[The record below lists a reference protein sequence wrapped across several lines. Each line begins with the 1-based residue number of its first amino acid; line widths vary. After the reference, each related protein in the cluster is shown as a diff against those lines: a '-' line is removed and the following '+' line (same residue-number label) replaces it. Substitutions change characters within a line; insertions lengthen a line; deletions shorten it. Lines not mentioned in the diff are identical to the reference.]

1 MSDKKLSQGIVAPLQ
16 SEAAAPIP
24 KVILY
29 PGKDNSLKRFHP
41 WVFSGAIR
49 NILGHPV
56 DGCLVNVYS
65 SKDEF
70 LGTGHF
76 QDGSITVRIL
86 SFKQV
91 TIDDAFWYGALEKAY
106 EMRKRL
112 HISVMHAD
120 VASAAGVSGA
130 VSVAD
135 VADVASATGIA
146 DVAGVADAASV
157 AGDAADI
164 TNCYRLVHG
173 EGDFLPGLIIDIYNK
188 TAVIQAHSAGMYLAR
203 KTVAEQLKKLF
214 EKEGD
219 ELDAIYDKSSSTATA
234 QGKIDPSAEH
244 DEYLYKKAQ
253 PSPYVLEHGN
263 KFVVDWIEGQ
273 KTGFFLD
280 QRENRALVGKYS
292 KGRKV
297 LNLFCYTGGFSV
309 YAMKNGAL
317 SVDSVD
323 SSQPAVDMCQK
334 NLELNGFEN
343 AGGCICADA
352 MEFLRETES
361 GKYDLMIVDPPAFAK
376 HRSSKENALRAYKN
390 LNANAITRVAHGGLI
405 FTFSCSQVVGKE
417 DFALAVFT
425 AAAIAKR
432 RVRILYRLE
441 QPADHPV
448 NIYHPEGDYLK
459 GLVLYVE

>member
-1 MSDKKLSQGIVAPLQ
+1 MEQQYQRKTLITNYLKNTLFIMSDTKLLKGTAEPLQ
-16 SEAAAPIP
+16 KDAALVP

-29 PGKDNSLKRFHP
+29 QGKDNSLKRFHP

-49 NILGHPV
+49 NILGHTV
-56 DGCLVNVYS
+56 EGCLVNVYS
-65 SKDEF
+65 SNDEF

-76 QDGSITVRIL
+76 QTGSITVRIL

-91 TIDDAFWYGALEKAY
+91 AIDDAFWYGALEKAY

-112 HISVMHAD
+112 FISVMCADAD
-120 VASAAGVSGA
+120 V
-130 VSVAD
+130 
-135 VADVASATGIA
+135 
-146 DVAGVADAASV
+146 
-157 AGDAADI
+157 

-173 EGDFLPGLIIDIYNK
+173 EGDFLPGLIIDVYNK
-188 TAVIQAHSAGMYLAR
+188 TAVIQAHSAGMYQSR
-203 KTVAEQLKKLF
+203 KTIAEQLKKLF
-214 EKEGD
+214 ENEEDG
-219 ELDAIYDKSSSTATA
+219 LDAIYDKSSSTAAA
-234 QGKIDPSAEH
+234 QGKIDPSLEH
-244 DEYLYKKAQ
+244 DEYLYKRVQ

-263 KFVVDWIEGQ
+263 KFVVDWVEGQ

-280 QRENRALVGKYS
+280 QRENRALVAKYA

-309 YAMKNGAL
+309 YAMKSGAI

-323 SSQPAVDMCQK
+323 SSKSAVDMCQK
-334 NLELNGFEN
+334 NLEINGFEN

-352 MEFLRETES
+352 MQFLRETES

-390 LNANAITRVAHGGLI
+390 LNANAITRIAHGGLI
-405 FTFSCSQVVGKE
+405 FTFSCSQVVDKD
-417 DFALAVFT
+417 DFGLTVFT

>member
-1 MSDKKLSQGIVAPLQ
+1 MSDKKLSQGVVAPQ
-16 SEAAAPIP
+16 QNEAAVPPQKNTAQVP

-49 NILGHPV
+49 NILGHTV

-76 QDGSITVRIL
+76 QIGSITVRIL

-91 TIDDAFWYGALEKAY
+91 DIDDAFWYGALEKAY

-112 HISVMHAD
+112 FISVMCADGD
-120 VASAAGVSGA
+120 VACTDNVDKDNAGT
-130 VSVAD
+130 D
-135 VADVASATGIA
+135 VADTDNTKCTNCS
-146 DVAGVADAASV
+146 
-157 AGDAADI
+157 DI

-188 TAVIQAHSAGMYLAR
+188 TAVIQAHSAGMYHSR
-203 KTVAEQLKKLF
+203 KTIAEQLKKLF
-214 EKEGD
+214 ENEKD
-219 ELDAIYDKSSSTATA
+219 SLDAIYDKSSSTATA
-234 QGKIDPSAEH
+234 QGKIDPSLEH
-244 DEYLYKKAQ
+244 DEYLYKRVQ

-263 KFVVDWIEGQ
+263 KFVVDWVEGQ

-280 QRENRALVGKYS
+280 QRENRALVGKYA

-309 YAMKNGAL
+309 YAMKNGAI

-323 SSQPAVDMCQK
+323 SSQSAVDMCQK
-334 NLELNGFEN
+334 NLEINGFEN
-343 AGGCICADA
+343 AGNCICADA
-352 MEFLRETES
+352 MDFLRETES

-390 LNANAITRVAHGGLI
+390 LNANAITRIAHGGLI
-405 FTFSCSQVVGKE
+405 FTFSCSQVVDKD
-417 DFALAVFT
+417 DFGLTVFT

-459 GLVLYVE
+459 GLVIYVE

>member
-120 VASAAGVSGA
+120 A
-130 VSVAD
+130 
-135 VADVASATGIA
+135 
-146 DVAGVADAASV
+146 

-188 TAVIQAHSAGMYLAR
+188 TAVIQAHSAGMYQSR
-203 KTVAEQLKKLF
+203 KTIAEQLKKLF
-214 EKEGD
+214 ENKGD

>member
-1 MSDKKLSQGIVAPLQ
+1 MSDSQISNGTAVPQQNSTAVPQ
-16 SEAAAPIP
+16 QNSTAAPIP

-65 SKDEF
+65 AKDEF
-70 LGTGHF
+70 LGTGHY
-76 QDGSITVRIL
+76 QNGSIAVRIL

-91 TIDDAFWYGALEKAY
+91 TIDDAFWFGALEKAY
-106 EMRKRL
+106 DMRKRL
-112 HISVMHAD
+112 GISAMQDNSNAAN
-120 VASAAGVSGA
+120 VATAAN
-130 VSVAD
+130 
-135 VADVASATGIA
+135 
-146 DVAGVADAASV
+146 AANAANCS
-157 AGDAADI
+157 ADI

-188 TAVIQAHSAGMYLAR
+188 MAVIQAHSAGMYLAR

-263 KFVVDWIEGQ
+263 KFVVDWVEGQ

-352 MEFLRETES
+352 MEFLRNTES

-390 LNANAITRVAHGGLI
+390 LNANAITRVSHGGLI
-405 FTFSCSQVVGKE
+405 FTFSCSQVVSKE

>member
-1 MSDKKLSQGIVAPLQ
+1 MSDTKLSKGTAVLLQ
-16 SEAAAPIP
+16 KDATPVP

-56 DGCLVNVYS
+56 DGCIVNVYS

-76 QDGSITVRIL
+76 QNGSITVRIL

-91 TIDDAFWYGALEKAY
+91 AIDEAFWYGALEKAY

-112 HISVMHAD
+112 YISAMCAD
-120 VASAAGVSGA
+120 V
-130 VSVAD
+130 D
-135 VADVASATGIA
+135 VAVDNAVTDNVGTA
-146 DVAGVADAASV
+146 VAGIDNTKCTNCS
-157 AGDAADI
+157 DI

-188 TAVIQAHSAGMYLAR
+188 TAVIQAHSAGMYQSR
-203 KTVAEQLKKLF
+203 KTIAEQLRKLF
-214 EKEGD
+214 ENE
-219 ELDAIYDKSSSTATA
+219 ENSLDAIYDKSSSTATA
-234 QGKIDPSAEH
+234 QGKIDPSLEH
-244 DEYLYKKAQ
+244 DEYLYKKTQ
-253 PSPYVLEHGN
+253 PSPYVIEHGN
-263 KFVVDWIEGQ
+263 KFVVDWVEGQ

-280 QRENRALVGKYS
+280 QRENRALVGKYA

-309 YAMKNGAL
+309 YAMKNGAV

-323 SSQPAVDMCQK
+323 SSQSAVDMCQK

-343 AGGCICADA
+343 AGDCICADA
-352 MEFLRETES
+352 MGFLRETES

-390 LNANAITRVAHGGLI
+390 LNANAITRISHGGLI

>member
-1 MSDKKLSQGIVAPLQ
+1 MMSDTKLSKGIAAPLQ
-16 SEAAAPIP
+16 KDTAPVP

-76 QDGSITVRIL
+76 QTGSITVRIL
-86 SFKQV
+86 SFKQIA
-91 TIDDAFWYGALEKAY
+91 IDDAFWYGALEKAY

-112 HISVMHAD
+112 SVSAMCAD
-120 VASAAGVSGA
+120 C
-130 VSVAD
+130 
-135 VADVASATGIA
+135 
-146 DVAGVADAASV
+146 
-157 AGDAADI
+157 

-188 TAVIQAHSAGMYLAR
+188 TAVIQAHSAGMYRSR
-203 KTVAEQLKKLF
+203 KTIAEQLKKLF
-214 EKEGD
+214 ENKED
-219 ELDAIYDKSSSTATA
+219 SLDAIYDKSSSTATA
-234 QGKIDPSAEH
+234 QGKIDPSLEH
-244 DEYLYKKAQ
+244 DEYLYKKEQ

-263 KFVVDWIEGQ
+263 KFVVDWVEGQ

-280 QRENRALVGKYS
+280 QRENRALVGRYS

-309 YAMKNGAL
+309 YAMKNGAV

-323 SSQPAVDMCQK
+323 SSQSAVDMCQK

-390 LNANAITRVAHGGLI
+390 LNANAITRISHGGLI

>member
-1 MSDKKLSQGIVAPLQ
+1 MPEKQ
-16 SEAAAPIP
+16 SAQSAQSVRQNP

-29 PGKDNSLKRFHP
+29 PGKDQSLKRFHP

-56 DGCLVNVYS
+56 DGCIVNVYS

-91 TIDDAFWYGALEKAY
+91 EIDDAFWYGALQKAL
-106 EMRKRL
+106 EMRKGL
-112 HISVMHAD
+112 NLTAMHG
-120 VASAAGVSGA
+120 SAN
-130 VSVAD
+130 
-135 VADVASATGIA
+135 SANCS
-146 DVAGVADAASV
+146 DC
-157 AGDAADI
+157 

-188 TAVIQAHSAGMYLAR
+188 TAVIQAHSAGMFQAR

-214 EKEGD
+214 ENEGD
-219 ELDAIYDKSSSTATA
+219 ELDAIYDKSTSTATA
-234 QGKIDPSAEH
+234 QGKIDASEEH
-244 DEYLYKKAQ
+244 DEYLFKKEQ
-253 PSPYVLEHGN
+253 PSPYVMEHGN
-263 KFVVDWIEGQ
+263 KFVVDWVEGQ

-280 QRENRALVGKYS
+280 QRENRALVGKYA

-334 NLELNGFEN
+334 NLEINGFEN

-352 MEFLRETES
+352 MEFLRNTDS

-390 LNANAITRVAHGGLI
+390 LNANAISRVAHGGLI
-405 FTFSCSQVVGKE
+405 FTFSCSQVVSKD
-417 DFALAVFT
+417 DFGLAVFT